1 MFDSLFLFKTFG
13 MRKIDYLLSEYGES
27 HQNGIN
33 KIIHWVCVPLIMF
46 SLIGML
52 WSVPAQS
59 LTQLLGTDLN
69 GYLTFGSIALLFASF
84 YYLRLS
90 VQLFIGMIVIAS
102 LIAVG
107 NKWLSGI
114 TDNLFLSSLLIFAFA
129 WVGQFIGHKIEGKKP
144 SFLKDVQFLLIG
156 PAWLLHFLFNK
167 LGIRY

>member
-1 MFDSLFLFKTFG
+1 MT
-13 MRKIDYLLSEYGES
+13 MRKIDSLLNEYGES
-27 HQNGIN
+27 HQNGVN
-33 KIIHWVCVPLIMF
+33 KLIHWVCVPLIMF

-52 WSVPAQS
+52 WSIPSQP
-59 LTQLLGTDLN
+59 LIQLVGTDLN
-69 GYLTFGSIALLFASF
+69 GYLSFGTIALCIAAF

-90 VQLFIGMIVIAS
+90 FQLFLGMVVIAT

-107 NKWLSGI
+107 NRWLSEV
-114 TDNLFLSSLLIFAFA
+114 TENLFLSSLLIFALA

-156 PAWLLHFLFNK
+156 PAWLLHFVFNK